1 VGSEKRER
9 QKLSRQA
16 KIEAAEIAARRTRTK
31 RTGIRVAVAAIVVIG
46 AMFAYSAISG
56 GDDDDEATDD
66 AASENTSTTVPETT
80 TTTYSNP
87 ELAEEVLGREAPD
100 PEAPPADT
108 AKDALETTTLIEGEG
123 EGAAVGDTV
132 VVHYIGKTSDGEVFD
147 ESWSTGPV
155 TLGPTAN
162 VIAGWNEGLVGVKIG
177 ERRHLLIG
185 SEKGYGAQGGGDA
198 IPPDAPLAF
207 DVDVVDIIK
216 AAPTETGTGA
226 GTTTAPAG

>member
-56 GDDDDEATDD
+56 GDDDDS
-66 AASENTSTTVPETT
+66 AADEETVTSTSTTVPETT

-100 PEAPPADT
+100 PAPPPADT
-108 AKDALETTTLIEGEG
+108 AGDALGQETLIEGEG
-123 EGAAVGDTV
+123 DGAAEGDTV
-132 VVHYIGKTSDGEVFD
+132 VVHYVGKTADGNVFD
-147 ESWSTGPV
+147 ESWSRGQTFPV
-155 TLGPTAN
+155 TLGPTAG
-162 VIAGWNEGLVGVKIG
+162 VIDGWNEGLVGVKAG
-177 ERRHLLIG
+177 ERRHLVIG
-185 SEKGYGAQGGGDA
+185 SDKAYGAEGGGDV

-207 DVDVVDIIK
+207 DVDVVDIIR
-216 AAPTETGTGA
+216 ADQAE
-226 GTTTAPAG
+226 